1 MPQGH
6 VTVWS
11 SEYGRDVAA
20 NARPPCPP
28 VSIVDQLNKTDARRI
43 PDAYIYFLGFWLCDG
58 LAGYAIPLYN
68 ALAVQYTPCDYTC
81 GKRRRGIL
89 AHVI

>member
-11 SEYGRDVAA
+11 SECGRDVAA
-20 NARPPCPP
+20 T
-28 VSIVDQLNKTDARRI
+28 VSIVDQLNKTDAPLI
-43 PDAYIYFLGFWLCDG
+43 PEAYIYFLGVQSLVWLCDG

-68 ALAVQYTPCDYTC
+68 AHTLAVQYTPCDYTC
-81 GKRRRGIL
+81 GKMRRGIL

>member
-1 MPQGH
+1 MVLG
-6 VTVWS
+6 VWTQWL
-11 SEYGRDVAA
+11 
-20 NARPPCPP
+20 RPATHPS
-28 VSIVDQLNKTDARRI
+28 VSIVDQLNKTDAPPI
-43 PDAYIYFLGFWLCDG
+43 PEAYIYFLGVQSFVWLCDG

-68 ALAVQYTPCDYTC
+68 TLTVQYTPCDYTC